1 MYIFSSPI
9 TGGLKM
15 NIKFYQTKAQLVGL
29 RWIQGMIALP
39 VGSSR
44 NFLREDSGVVNGEC

>member
-1 MYIFSSPI
+1 MYMFSSPI